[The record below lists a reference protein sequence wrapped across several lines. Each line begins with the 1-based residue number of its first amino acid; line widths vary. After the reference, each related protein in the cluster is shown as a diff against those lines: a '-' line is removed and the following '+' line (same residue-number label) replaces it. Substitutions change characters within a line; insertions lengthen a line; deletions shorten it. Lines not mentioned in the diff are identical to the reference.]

1 MRLLIVTNMYPSPE
15 HPAYGIFIKE
25 QLDAI
30 TSTAHDIKIDIYV
43 IDASESRMAYM
54 RSISAVHA
62 MLRSG
67 KYEEIQ
73 TLGREIW
80 LGKLKK
86 VENLEMSTVGR
97 GLSGLFLLRDR
108 PGIPVVL
115 TLHGGDILPEQ
126 NKRIQVALTH
136 RILRRVDASVTLNK
150 RMSMMASRYCRNIVE
165 IPCGTDM
172 DLFTPAVNNRH
183 YPSCGDPLT
192 IIFPSSR
199 HRIVKNYPLFHA
211 AVEEYRN
218 RFGVAIKEVELDGLT
233 RRQTVR
239 AMQTADLML
248 LTSISEGSPQVVK
261 EAMACRL
268 PVVATPVGD
277 VATLLDGVS
286 RCRVAGSHDPQL
298 LATLMHEAL
307 YDPAGYDSR
316 DRLQQ
321 LQLDADSVSRRIISL
336 YRTLTARTP
345 Q

>member
-15 HPAYGIFIKE
+15 HLAYGIFIKE

-67 KYEEIQ
+67 KYDI
-73 TLGREIW
+73 
-80 LGKLKK
+80 
-86 VENLEMSTVGR
+86 VHVHY

>member
-67 KYEEIQ
+67 KYDI
-73 TLGREIW
+73 
-80 LGKLKK
+80 
-86 VENLEMSTVGR
+86 VHVHY
-97 GLSGLFLLRDR
+97 GLPGLFLLRDR